1 MKFIQFIGVVIF
13 CISTDIG
20 ANDAWNSNWTWGG
33 QQWDATSTGG
43 ISRTLLRQGGSI
55 ETILRINDCVRNPDS
70 TFVDDCDRYIRRAQA
85 RSHQKFDKNRNLR
98 YQFSVRK
105 PLAHGDPNQ
114 GGHQWG
120 KY

>member
-1 MKFIQFIGVVIF
+1 MKFIQFIGVAVF

-20 ANDAWNSNWTWGG
+20 ANDAWNSNWNWAG

-43 ISRTLLRQGGSI
+43 ISITLLRQGGSI

-85 RSHQKFDKNRNLR
+85 RSHLKFDEN
-98 YQFSVRK
+98 
-105 PLAHGDPNQ
+105 
-114 GGHQWG
+114 
-120 KY
+120 